1 MKNIIKHGKNAFI
14 NQFSTKREDDKVTHI
29 EGKYC
34 YIERKWI
41 GCDDSV
47 FFSATTSHTR
57 TEAWNGSDES
67 HDYDD

>member
-1 MKNIIKHGKNAFI
+1 MKNIITHGKNAFI
-14 NQFSTKREDDKVTHI
+14 NQFSTKTDDKVIHI

-34 YIERKWI
+34 YTERKWI
-41 GCDDSV
+41 GCDESV

>member
-1 MKNIIKHGKNAFI
+1 MENIIKHGKNAFI
-14 NQFSTKREDDKVTHI
+14 NQFATKREDDKVTHI

-34 YIERKWI
+34 YTERRWI